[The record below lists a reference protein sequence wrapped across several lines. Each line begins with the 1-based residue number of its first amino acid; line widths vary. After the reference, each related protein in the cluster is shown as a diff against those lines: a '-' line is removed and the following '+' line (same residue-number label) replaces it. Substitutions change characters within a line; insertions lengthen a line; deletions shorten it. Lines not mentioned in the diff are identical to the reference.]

1 MDSST
6 TRFRAV
12 SGTAAFAKS
21 GRPRP
26 FASSTSRDAPSMMT
40 PATPR
45 VFAAVE
51 RMPPQPATS
60 VLPRWSQ
67 TMMSPGSEASTAA
80 VPRWRVVVSL
90 PFVFSLNVTAR
101 PAMRPVSYNGRM
113 PRTVPFMPSL
123 SCASETAQVSNWL
136 SRSTH
141 VSTAIA
147 SLPSCQRRYPP
158 TYAMNWIC
166 ISMPPASASYWMV
179 WRVGRFSSSGNMA
192 THCSFTSGR
201 MSRLFT

>member
-1 MDSST
+1 MGSFVDSST

-12 SGTAAFAKS
+12 SGTAARANS

-26 FASSTSRDAPSMMT
+26 FASSTSRDAPSITT

-60 VLPRWSQ
+60 VRPRWSH
-67 TMMSPGSEASTAA
+67 TMTSPGSDASTAA

-101 PAMRPVSYNGRM
+101 PAIRSVSYSGRM
-113 PRTVPFMPSL
+113 PRTVPLMPSL
-123 SCASETAQVSNWL
+123 SCASETAQVSSWR

-147 SLPSCQRRYPP
+147 SPSPFRYG
-158 TYAMNWIC
+158 
-166 ISMPPASASYWMV
+166 V
-179 WRVGRFSSSGNMA
+179 
-192 THCSFTSGR
+192 
-201 MSRLFT
+201 